1 MILALTPNLNPN
13 TNTMTQQDGIIKS
26 LETLIKHE
34 KTIQAQEAD
43 MTQLKNLL
51 ADALHTITMHEHK
64 LNLLCGTNIVL
75 AREVQELRDKKFSF
89 GVN

>member
-1 MILALTPNLNPN
+1 MNTP
-13 TNTMTQQDGIIKS
+13 QDGLIKS

-34 KTIQAQEAD
+34 KTIQAQEAE
-43 MTQLKNLL
+43 MIELKDLL
-51 ADALHTITMHEHK
+51 SRALHTITMHEHK
-64 LNLLCGTNIVL
+64 LNLLCGTNLVL

>member
-1 MILALTPNLNPN
+1 
-13 TNTMTQQDGIIKS
+13 MTQKDGIIKS

-43 MTQLKNLL
+43 MTKLKELL
-51 ADALHTITMHEHK
+51 AQALHTITMHEHK
-64 LNLLCGTNIVL
+64 LNLLCGVSTTL
-75 AREVQELRDKKFSF
+75 AVELSAVKNQQVTF

>member
-1 MILALTPNLNPN
+1 
-13 TNTMTQQDGIIKS
+13 MTQQDGIIKS

-43 MTQLKNLL
+43 VTKLKELLTQ
-51 ADALHTITMHEHK
+51 ALHTITAHEHK
-64 LNLLCGTNIVL
+64 LNLLCGTSIVL
-75 AREVQELRDKKFSF
+75 AREVQAMRDQQVSF

>member
-1 MILALTPNLNPN
+1 
-13 TNTMTQQDGIIKS
+13 MTQQDGIIKS

-34 KTIQAQEAD
+34 KTMRAQEVE
-43 MTQLKNLL
+43 MIELKNLL
-51 ADALHTITMHEHK
+51 SRALHTITAHEHK

-75 AREVQELRDKKFSF
+75 AREMQAMRDQQGSF

>member
-1 MILALTPNLNPN
+1 
-13 TNTMTQQDGIIKS
+13 MTQQDGIIKS

-43 MTQLKNLL
+43 MTKLKQLLSQ
-51 ADALHTITMHEHK
+51 ALHTITAHEHK
-64 LNLLCGTNIVL
+64 LNLLCGTSIVL
-75 AREVQELRDKKFSF
+75 AREVQAMRDQQVSF

>member
-1 MILALTPNLNPN
+1 
-13 TNTMTQQDGIIKS
+13 MTQQDGIIKS

-34 KTIQAQEAD
+34 KTIQAQEACITELRD
-43 MTQLKNLL
+43 IL
-51 ADALHTITMHEHK
+51 AKALHTITMHEHK

-75 AREVQELRDKKFSF
+75 AREVEQLRDKKFSF